1 MRKALELH
9 VKDLQDRLDQAEVN
23 ALKGGKRIIQKME
36 QRVNIFQDTLKLLNF
51 VYKNILLR
59 FMNLKLNLKQNK
71 DIIMIL

>member
-36 QRVNIFQDTLKLLNF
+36 QRVNF
-51 VYKNILLR
+51 
-59 FMNLKLNLKQNK
+59 
-71 DIIMIL
+71 